1 MTAVSTAAE
10 VKVQITGQESV
21 KELNTLI
28 KQNNNLMEAARAAY
42 GENSDEYA
50 LAKQKLDAVTKA
62 LEGVNA
68 EAKDLGDK
76 NLKKVT
82 NETKNVKNGFDAVG
96 KAGQV
101 FEQFGGNIGHV
112 GSAMGRVSDAADLFS
127 SKLRI
132 FKSFKTSI
140 LSAASAFKGNMV
152 AALGK
157 ARVAALAFMGALG
170 IGILIAGVSLL
181 VTYWKEISVF
191 LGLSASDS
199 EKLEKSSQKIADKA
213 LERLNTTKGM
223 TEQLRLQG
231 LTEREILQKK
241 QDETKE
247 AIKQRLIAINLAE
260 FNLREQVRLE
270 TRNKQILVGILNF
283 INAPIQAILKTMDL
297 LSKAVGRDSNLAQ
310 GMNDW
315 IASFVADPDKTKKE
329 GQKAIDEQKK
339 SLEGLKEEFAKYEN
353 TKNAQDQKAADNAK
367 KLRDKNA
374 ADAAAAQKKIDDA
387 KLAAQ
392 EKARDEANNI
402 AAKAARTKKE
412 RETDEFELKLQD
424 AEAKFLKEKELLE
437 AQGLETITLQQNFD
451 AEIEQIAID
460 KNDRLNKIEAD
471 AAAKRAAKKKEQDDA
486 DLKETERI
494 ANAKIQI
501 EQNAFKAA
509 QAFSGLMAEIGKDNL
524 ETQKAQALF
533 QVGIDTASAI
543 SSVVNSSAALAGN
556 PVALGFNIAAGI
568 AIVLR
573 NMKKATSILNAQ
585 VPVPGGDNGGGGGNN
600 DNPQPDIQANPRDN
614 RVFVLETD
622 ITTAQQRINNL
633 NKIGII
639 D

>member
-1 MTAVSTAAE
+1 MAKIVTGAE
-10 VKVQITGQESV
+10 IDVQITGQESV

-82 NETKNVKNGFDAVG
+82 KETKNAKRGFDAMG
-96 KAGQV
+96 NAGQ
-101 FEQFGGNIGHV
+101 FLESFGGNIGKV
-112 GSAMGRVSDAADLFS
+112 GSAMKWASEKANLFS
-127 SKLRI
+127 SKLNLLGN
-132 FKSFKTSI
+132 FKTQI
-140 LSAASAFKGNMV
+140 LNLAKVFKVNVVRSVGM
-152 AALGK
+152 
-157 ARVAALAFMGALG
+157 ARVAVIGLMSALG
-170 IGILIAGVSLL
+170 IGLLIAGLAV
-181 VTYWKEISVF
+181 VVQYWDDIVEF
-191 LGLSASDS
+191 MGLGATEA
-199 EKLEKSSQKIADKA
+199 EKLAKATEKRAEATQKSLDDH
-213 LERLNTTKGM
+213 NGM
-223 TEQLRLQG
+223 TNQLKLQG
-231 LTEREILQKK
+231 LSEKQILDMTIEK
-241 QDETKE
+241 
-247 AIKQRLIAINLAE
+247 AAINLKAAME
-260 FNLREQVRLE
+260 
-270 TRNKQILVGILNF
+270 
-283 INAPIQAILKTMDL
+283 AAQA
-297 LSKAVGRDSNLAQ
+297 AQ
-310 GMNDW
+310 
-315 IASFVADPDKTKKE
+315 ASRR
-329 GQKAIDEQKK
+329 
-339 SLEGLKEEFAKYEN
+339 EEFAK
-353 TKNAQDQKAADNAK
+353 TQRLKKNFAEILKWLTLPVKALLLPIEGALKLFGKPSLFKKMDAAVSNIVFDPNKIDKEGEEAAAAAQKNIDKLKEQQAGYLLKRQSMVKAASDKAK
-367 KLRDKNA
+367 KIRDKNA

-392 EKARDEANNI
+392 EEAEQKAFNI

-424 AEAKFLKEKELLE
+424 AEAKFIKEKKLLE
-437 AQGLETITLQQNFD
+437 DQGLETKTLQQNFD
-451 AEIEQIAID
+451 AEITQIAID

-471 AAAKRAAKKKEQDDA
+471 AAAKRAAANKAAADA
-486 DLKETERI
+486 DLKQKKEL
-494 ANAKIQI
+494 ADAKIQI

-509 QAFSGLMAEIGKDNL
+509 QAFSGLMAEVGKDNL

-600 DNPQPDIQANPRDN
+600 DNPQPDIQANPKDN